1 MTWDPV
7 GLGDPRPSGP
17 RGKGGKQG
25 RQAPGFRKI
34 PPGVAVAVQAAAL
47 EGQPQAEIAR
57 QYGVS
62 RWYVKRLSETVAETD
77 PDQVAMLKKRLPQRL
92 TILGAALTED
102 ALQHLEHGNTGAAIK
117 ATFGAKLA
125 VEANRWAQ
133 PAADNP
139 GEQLLQFIAALQV
152 NVTVNGTPAPETVDA
167 ESVVSDRVLTE
178 EPA

>member
-1 MTWDPV
+1 MTWDHV
-7 GLGDPRPSGP
+7 GLGDPTPSGP
-17 RGKGGKQG
+17 RG
-25 RQAPGFRKI
+25 
-34 PPGVAVAVQAAAL
+34 
-47 EGQPQAEIAR
+47 
-57 QYGVS
+57 QYGKS
-62 RWYVKRLSETVAETD
+62 RWKGKERSETVAEPD

-152 NVTVNGTPAPETVDA
+152 NVTVNPAPAVTPDPTVIDV
-167 ESVVSDRVLTE
+167 EGV
-178 EPA
+178 PA